1 MHAAQRY
8 RSARHPIRRPHGT
21 RTEQTDVKLYAQQH
35 RGTRR
40 ARGAVPYLS
49 CRKNHVTVVSPLQKS
64 ATLVPVRLYRFPASS
79 GTLRAHHIHMLNFR
93 EHCTIML
100 LVVHDSLRKAHN
112 WAREDAARA
121 LRIARKRC
129 REKTLSGQWWDTPNR
144 MPHHRAPA
152 IILCFGYAVHLPRVP
167 GMHSCV
173 RTVCLTN
180 LRARATAD
188 QMGPGA
194 SNGTIT

>member
-1 MHAAQRY
+1 
-8 RSARHPIRRPHGT
+8 
-21 RTEQTDVKLYAQQH
+21 
-35 RGTRR
+35 
-40 ARGAVPYLS
+40 
-49 CRKNHVTVVSPLQKS
+49 
-64 ATLVPVRLYRFPASS
+64 
-79 GTLRAHHIHMLNFR
+79 MLNFR